1 MQKTNP
7 LEITHTEWFFLRILA
22 SATLER
28 LAKASHVHVKN
39 LNERYFTSVKYK
51 RKEKFWTAKI
61 QDSATHVGTTYV
73 DIIVGFL
80 VETTRLYY

>member
-28 LAKASHVHVKN
+28 LAKASHVPVKN
-39 LNERYFTSVKYK
+39 LNERYFTKVKYK
-51 RKEKFWTAKI
+51 RKEKF
-61 QDSATHVGTTYV
+61 
-73 DIIVGFL
+73 
-80 VETTRLYY
+80 